1 MCLIAR
7 TASAASC
14 SVMPVYN
21 SRSGAIEDT
30 DHFHREISARRALMT
45 GSVLHCTALYWFKNN
60 GGAGTRKVCVLRDG
74 TRDKRRPMGRAAR
87 GARKRA
93 PHLKKDW
100 GQRPGHHRP
109 LARRDAD
116 ENAHDHAAL
125 IIWPIGNLVEEKA
138 SVRSLFITSE
148 LTRLM
153 KVPSFPRCAPWPSE
167 GRGCASSR
175 RPETSPP

>member
-14 SVMPVYN
+14 SVI
-21 SRSGAIEDT
+21 RSGAIEDT
-30 DHFHREISARRALMT
+30 DHFHSEISARCALMT
-45 GSVLHCTALYWFKNN
+45 GSVLHGTALYWFKNT
-60 GGAGTRKVCVLRDG
+60 GGAGTREVCGLRDG
-74 TRDKRRPMGRAAR
+74 TRDKDKRRPMRE
-87 GARKRA
+87 KRA
-93 PHLKKDW
+93 LHFKDW
-100 GQRPGHHRP
+100 GQRPVHHRP

-116 ENAHDHAAL
+116 ENAHDHANL
-125 IIWPIGNLVEEKA
+125 IIWTIGNLVEEKA

-148 LTRLM
+148 LTLLM